1 VRRAVIIAVVV
12 AAALA
17 CARAALSARPRVL
30 FNVGGR
36 VQSPLASSGQWVT
49 WLEGEEQERRLMV
62 VGRSGGR
69 AKVLLKSAGL
79 SGLAADSG
87 AAYVTRAASDQAR
100 GGPTPSEV
108 EGRTPNE
115 LLAVSLSGGAAR
127 KLADLSEAADQIVS
141 SQGWLAWRKS
151 REPALP
157 GVPFVA
163 AAAPVTVIR
172 AVAREGGTPHVIA
185 VLGGGQTVRRGGLE
199 LLGIA
204 RDSVYWYERNT
215 TPEGERTAI
224 RRAPCSGGG
233 IETVAVADGSRA
245 AALDGDVLIWT
256 APSLEAGNPGTFS
269 SVRRM
274 ELGRPGVKVIG
285 DWLDSGTIL
294 LLSNGR
300 AYAQDR
306 GSLWRLSAK
315 REEQARLYEG
325 PPRLVSPRAIG
336 DEEFMFMQLDR
347 GVALA
352 KRPLTLWARV
362 RSAVWR

>member
-1 VRRAVIIAVVV
+1 
-12 AAALA
+12 
-17 CARAALSARPRVL
+17 
-30 FNVGGR
+30 
-36 VQSPLASSGQWVT
+36 
-49 WLEGEEQERRLMV
+49 MV

-79 SGLAADSG
+79 SGLAADGG
-87 AAYVTRAASDQAR
+87 AAYVTRAAADQSQA
-100 GGPTPSEV
+100 GGSST
-108 EGRTPNE
+108 RTPYE
-115 LLAVSLSGGAAR
+115 LLAVSLSGGATR

-157 GVPFVA
+157 RVPFVA

-172 AVAREGGTPHVIA
+172 AVAREGGTPRVIA
-185 VLGGGQTVRRGGLE
+185 VLGGEQTVRRGGLE
-199 LLGIA
+199 LLGVA
-204 RDSVYWYERNT
+204 GDSAYWCERNR

-224 RRAPCSGGG
+224 RRAPCSGGPAETL
-233 IETVAVADGSRA
+233 IEEDGSRR

-256 APSLEAGNPGTFS
+256 APSLEAGNPAAFS
-269 SVRRM
+269 SVKRM
-274 ELGRPGVKVIG
+274 ELGKPGVAVIG

-315 REEQARLYEG
+315 REEQTRLYEG
-325 PPRLVSPRAIG
+325 PPRLAYPRAIG

-347 GVALA
+347 GTALA

>member
-1 VRRAVIIAVVV
+1 MRRAVIIAVVV

-17 CARAALSARPRVL
+17 CARVALSARPRV
-30 FNVGGR
+30 VCQVTGKVVAPPAGDER
-36 VQSPLASSGQWVT
+36 WVA
-49 WLEGEEQERRLMV
+49 WLESGDPRPRLMV
-62 VGRSGGR
+62 VPRAGGR
-69 AKVLLKSAGL
+69 PRALLSDGML
-79 SGLAADSG
+79 SGLSLDRG
-87 AAYVTRAASDQAR
+87 TAYVTRAVPWTSDLRQGAQ
-100 GGPTPSEV
+100 
-108 EGRTPNE
+108 
-115 LLAVSLSGGAAR
+115 LLSVSLSSGATTT
-127 KLADLSEAADQIVS
+127 LATLSEAADQIVS

-172 AVAREGGTPHVIA
+172 AVAREGGTPRVIA
-185 VLGGGQTVRRGGLE
+185 VLGGEQTVLRGGLE

-204 RDSVYWYERNT
+204 RDCVYWYERNT

-233 IETVAVADGSRA
+233 IETVAVEDGSRVA
-245 AALDGDVLIWT
+245 SLDGDVLIWT

-274 ELGRPGVKVIG
+274 ELGRPGAKVIG
-285 DWLDSGTIL
+285 DWLEPGTIP
-294 LLSNGR
+294 LLSNGQ

-315 REEQARLYEG
+315 REEQTRLYPG
-325 PPRLVSPRAIG
+325 PPRLVLPRAIG

-347 GVALA
+347 GMALA
-352 KRPLTLWARV
+352 KRPLTVWARV